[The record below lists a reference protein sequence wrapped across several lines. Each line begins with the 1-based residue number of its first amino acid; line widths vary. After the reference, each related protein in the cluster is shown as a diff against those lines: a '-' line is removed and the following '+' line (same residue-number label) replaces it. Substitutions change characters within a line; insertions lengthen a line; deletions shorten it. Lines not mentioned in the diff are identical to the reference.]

1 MAKDL
6 GNEEDYLR
14 FIERAQSYKNI
25 FDPNTGFMR
34 AKMNHSWFEPFNP
47 AEVNFNYTEANSWQ
61 YSFYV
66 PQDVKGFYEYL
77 GGKDKLEAKLD
88 ELFTTSSKAVGRHQ
102 VDITGLIGQ
111 YAHGNEPSHHM
122 AYLYNYVNKP
132 WKSQERVAQILSEMY
147 SNAPDGLSGNEDC
160 GQMSSW
166 YVLSAMGIYSVTPG
180 LDYYTIGSP
189 RLNKAMINLE
199 NGNQFK
205 IIAHGASKEN
215 MYIKSALLN
224 GVPFTR
230 SYIYHSEIM
239 NGGILE
245 FEMSSEPNKLW
256 ASLDSNLPISSIDED
271 KIVAVPY
278 VHSGSRTFS
287 NQNTIELKTWDSEVD
302 IYFTLDGSD
311 VSVKSNLY
319 LEPISINDSK
329 ILKAISV
336 KNGLI
341 SKQIEAEFTKTP
353 KGRSIKLL
361 TRYGSQYSAGGDKA
375 LIDYLRG
382 PNNYMTGSWQG
393 YEGVNLEAIIDL
405 SKMTSFS
412 ELSTGFL
419 QDWNAWIFM
428 PEWVDYYASNDGQN
442 FHKLGRVLN
451 DVDERN
457 SDIIIKDFNLKTNTK
472 TRYIKVIAKNRKFN
486 PQWHRAPG
494 GTCWI
499 FADEISVN

>member
-1 MAKDL
+1 
-6 GNEEDYLR
+6 
-14 FIERAQSYKNI
+14 
-25 FDPNTGFMR
+25 
-34 AKMNHSWFEPFNP
+34 
-47 AEVNFNYTEANSWQ
+47 
-61 YSFYV
+61 
-66 PQDVKGFYEYL
+66 
-77 GGKDKLEAKLD
+77 
-88 ELFTTSSKAVGRHQ
+88 
-102 VDITGLIGQ
+102 
-111 YAHGNEPSHHM
+111 
-122 AYLYNYVNKP
+122 
-132 WKSQERVAQILSEMY
+132 
-147 SNAPDGLSGNEDC
+147 
-160 GQMSSW
+160 
-166 YVLSAMGIYSVTPG
+166 
-180 LDYYTIGSP
+180 
-189 RLNKAMINLE
+189 
-199 NGNQFK
+199 
-205 IIAHGASKEN
+205 
-215 MYIKSALLN
+215 MYIKSAVLN
-224 GVPFTR
+224 GEPFTR

-278 VHSGSRTFS
+278 VHSGNRTFS
-287 NQNTIELKTWDSEVD
+287 NQNTIELKTWDAEAD

-361 TRYGSQYSAGGDKA
+361 TQYGSQYSAGGDKA

-405 SKMTSFS
+405 GKMTSFS

-457 SDIIIKDFNLKTNTK
+457 SDVIIKDFNLKTNTK

-486 PQWHRAPG
+486 PEWHRAPG